1 MKPEPS
7 LELLRDRQQ
16 ALLMALA
23 GSTASPGGSSGG
35 SFAAAV
41 GELDDFLQGL
51 PGPAAP
57 APVAAAAAAQTALA
71 PGLQAYRLNASAL
84 AGRALLAV
92 YPRLQQELGEAS
104 FTAMAWAFWRRHW
117 PERSELAQWGGALAE
132 FLGRQADMDPAL
144 PDLAR
149 LEWALH
155 RAESAADAALD
166 GASLALLAEVEPEQL
181 RLCMRPG
188 LCVLEVLSP
197 AWRCYSGEPADAA
210 MPQHVS
216 LLVWRQDWRGQVRR
230 LDAGAAAL
238 LRACLA
244 GQDLQEALRLA
255 ASAAEGFDFS
265 LWLQEGLRLGW
276 LQGAARMPAQAQRLP
291 EQERGEP

>member
-1 MKPEPS
+1 MKPEQS

-23 GSTASPGGSSGG
+23 GS
-35 SFAAAV
+35 AAGV
-41 GELDDFLQGL
+41 GELSEFLQGL
-51 PGPAAP
+51 PGPG
-57 APVAAAAAAQTALA
+57 AAAQAAHATLA

-104 FTAMAWAFWRRHW
+104 FAAMAWAFWRWQW
-117 PERSELAQWGGALAE
+117 PERSELAQWGGALAD
-132 FLGRQADMDPAL
+132 FLAGQPDMDPVL

-155 RAESAADAALD
+155 RSESAADAALD
-166 GASLALLAEVEPEQL
+166 VASLAMLAEVEPEQL

-188 LCVLEVLSP
+188 LCLLDVLSP
-197 AWRCYSGEPADAA
+197 AWSCYSGEPADAA
-210 MPQHVS
+210 TPERVP
-216 LLVWRQDWRGQVRR
+216 LLVWRQDWQGQARR
-230 LDAGAAAL
+230 LDAGDAAM

-244 GQDLQEALRLA
+244 GLDLQEALRLA
-255 ASAAEGFDFS
+255 ESAAAGFDFS

-276 LQGAARMPAQAQRLP
+276 LQGAARMPAQAGLRA
-291 EQERGEP
+291 EQEGGES